1 MPLLGKKAKE
11 TPVDSVYALVG
22 GKFRDKL
29 LICHDTGSP
38 NIVDPKPW
46 VDLVLRP
53 GISIAFN
60 PLKR

>member
-11 TPVDSVYALVG
+11 TPVYALLG

-29 LICHDTGSP
+29 LIYHDAGSP

-46 VDLVLRP
+46 VETQGDLAARHFHCL
-53 GISIAFN
+53 
-60 PLKR
+60 